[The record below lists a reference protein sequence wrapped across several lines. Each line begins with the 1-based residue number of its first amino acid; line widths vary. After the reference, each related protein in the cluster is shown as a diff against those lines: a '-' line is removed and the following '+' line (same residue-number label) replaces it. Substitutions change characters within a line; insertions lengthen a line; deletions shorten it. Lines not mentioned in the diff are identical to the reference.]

1 MMTQDSS
8 TFAVQILEKANALSA
23 ERLNFF
29 IRWLEDHT
37 GLADLTDESHRHAS
51 LTDWFGKLL
60 EEKSQEEHR
69 IIIAEIHWCAETPL
83 PEFRRIASSEAR
95 RFLDE

>member
-1 MMTQDSS
+1 MT
-8 TFAVQILEKANALSA
+8 TWIEKLEKEMEALNP

-37 GLADLTDESHRHAS
+37 GLAGLSDESKRHS
-51 LTDWFGKLL
+51 NLQDWFGKLST
-60 EEKSQEEHR
+60 ERTQEEYTLIR
-69 IIIAEIHWCAETPL
+69 AEIFWCAETPL
-83 PEFRRIASSEAR
+83 PKFRRIASSEAR

>member
-1 MMTQDSS
+1 MT
-8 TFAVQILEKANALSA
+8 TLIAKIEKEMEKLNP

-29 IRWLEDHT
+29 LRWLEDHT
-37 GLADLTDESHRHAS
+37 GLADLADERKRQAS
-51 LTDWFGKLL
+51 LQDWFGKL
-60 EEKSQEEHR
+60 SADRAQEEYR
-69 IIIAEIHWCAETPL
+69 LIQAEIIWCVETPL